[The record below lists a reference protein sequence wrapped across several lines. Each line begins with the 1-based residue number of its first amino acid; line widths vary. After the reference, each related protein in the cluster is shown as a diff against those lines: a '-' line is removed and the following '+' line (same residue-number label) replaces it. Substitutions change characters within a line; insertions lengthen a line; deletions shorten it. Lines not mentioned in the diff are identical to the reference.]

1 MHYKKIRVKSLD
13 APKRFYRLL
22 YVREDLNLFELGV
35 TILLAVD
42 CGFGH
47 MFTLEDQKYVY
58 VDESWVNDTPYLFD
72 LLLSIPKDRDYEKY
86 KISDLV
92 LDANNTFKICYDSG
106 DNWEFEI
113 KIYKVEKDLPGEAFA
128 HLIEGAGA
136 SIWEDNR
143 QLFLRFIDSGSDA
156 LSAEEK
162 DFLSEMVNADVETF
176 DDPLD
181 IDSLNDNIDRAESTC
196 RLLREMRDSS
206 FD

>member
-22 YVREDLNLFELGV
+22 YVREDLNLFQLGV
-35 TILLAVD
+35 TILLAFD
-42 CGFGH
+42 CEFYH

-58 VDESWVNDTPYLFD
+58 VDKSWLNDAPSIFD
-72 LLLSIPKDRDYEKY
+72 LLPSIPKNKDYEKY

-106 DNWEFEI
+106 ANWEFEI
-113 KIYKVEKDLPGEAFA
+113 KIYKIEKDLPGKAFG

-136 SIWEDNR
+136 YIWEDNR
-143 QLFLRFIDSGSDA
+143 QLFWRFIESGSDA

-162 DFLSEMVNADVETF
+162 DFLSEMVNVDVETF
-176 DDPLD
+176 DDLLD
-181 IDSLNDNIDRAESTC
+181 IDYFNNKIDRAESTC
-196 RLLREMRDSS
+196 RRLREVRDSYL
-206 FD
+206 